1 MKNFSIRS
9 AAFESGVR
17 FWEVAEHLGVSEAT
31 LSRWLRRQL
40 PPEEEAKILDAIKVI
55 AEGRGVD
62 G

>member
-1 MKNFSIRS
+1 MRNLLIR
-9 AAFESGVR
+9 AAALERGIR
-17 FWEVAEHLGVSEAT
+17 LWEVAEFLGVSEAT

-55 AEGRGVD
+55 AERRGVD